1 MLKGIDVSRYQGAI
15 DWAKVKAAGVQFA
28 IIRAGYGKYAYQ
40 EDPCFTDNIEGA
52 YNAGIP
58 VGVYWYSYADTVAA
72 ARQEAEVCLTVIK
85 PYKDMITLPVFFDQ
99 EYEPAILAAG
109 NSIRT
114 QCCVA
119 FVQAI
124 EAAGYKA
131 GLYGSQDWLDN
142 KIDDSQI
149 PETATVWVAQYGNE
163 CTYKGRYTI
172 WQYTSS
178 EKVDGI
184 SGRVDVNE
192 ADDSLIV
199 STADGWNYIGGNWY
213 WYENGKAVTNC
224 WRKITG
230 ESGVPY
236 WYYLGP
242 GGAMLKGWQKIG
254 KEVFY
259 LNEKAAFG
267 VPEGAC
273 IITDSRGNVVRE

>member
-1 MLKGIDVSRYQGAI
+1 MLKGIDVSRHQGAI
-15 DWAKVKAAGVQFA
+15 DWGKVKADFA

-52 YNAGIP
+52 YDAGIP
-58 VGVYWYSYADTVAA
+58 VGVYWYSYADTTAE

-119 FVQAI
+119 FIRAI

-149 PETATVWVAQYGNE
+149 PETATVWVAQYGDK

-178 EKVDGI
+178 GKVNGI
-184 SGRVDVNE
+184 SGNVDMNE
-192 ADDSLIV
+192 AADDLV
-199 STADGWNYIGGNWY
+199 LSTVDGWNYIGGKWY
-213 WYENGKAVTNC
+213 WYENGKPVTKC

-236 WYYLGP
+236 WYYLGK
-242 GGAMLKGWQKIG
+242 GGVMLKGWQKIG
-254 KEVFY
+254 EQVFY
-259 LNEKAAFG
+259 LNEKAAYG

>member
-1 MLKGIDVSRYQGAI
+1 MLKGIDVSHHQGAI
-15 DWAKVKAAGVQFA
+15 DWTKVKADFA
-28 IIRAGYGKYAYQ
+28 LIRAGYGKYAWQ
-40 EDPCFTDNIEGA
+40 EDPYLEANIQGA
-52 YNAGIP
+52 AARNIP
-58 VGVYWYSYADTVAA
+58 IGVYWYSYADTIAEA
-72 ARQEAEVCLTVIK
+72 KQEAEVCLTVIN
-85 PYKDMITLPVFFDQ
+85 PYKDKIVLPVFFDQ

-114 QCCVA
+114 ECCVA
-119 FVQAI
+119 FIKAI

-149 PETATVWVAQYGNE
+149 PETATVWVAQYSNK

-178 EKVDGI
+178 GKVDGI
-184 SGRVDVNE
+184 KGRVDLNQ
-192 ADDSLIV
+192 ADDDLII
-199 STADGWNYIGGNWY
+199 STAVGWQKIAGKWY
-213 WYENGKAVTNC
+213 WYEDGKPVTNC
-224 WRKITG
+224 WRKVTG

-236 WYYLGP
+236 WYYLGK
-242 GGAMLKGWQKIG
+242 GGVMQTGWVKINN
-254 KEVFY
+254 EVFY
-259 LNEKAAFG
+259 LNPSAAYG